1 MEPVPQLQHSN
12 KFVEEEYATIVRQA
26 PVIKGDF
33 KITGG
38 SAHVAFYFT
47 KSEVKGKI
55 KNVRKVPVFIGEN
68 PSRLGVF
75 TPDPGATQRFWTDSP
90 VAIALRK
97 CS

>member
-12 KFVEEEYATIVRQA
+12 KFMEEEYTTIVCQA

-33 KITGG
+33 EITGRP
-38 SAHVAFYFT
+38 AHVAFYFT

-75 TPDPGATQRFWTDSP
+75 TPDPG
-90 VAIALRK
+90 
-97 CS
+97 

>member
-33 KITGG
+33 EITGRP
-38 SAHVAFYFT
+38 AHVAFYFT

-75 TPDPGATQRFWTDSP
+75 TPDPG
-90 VAIALRK
+90 
-97 CS
+97 